1 MKLAEVIED
10 FLNTMRV
17 EEGLAENSIIS
28 YKQELNRMRVYLE
41 RQNIAD
47 VQLIDQAT
55 ILEHLKWMHEEDLA
69 TATRSHYVSTLR
81 HFFRYLKLDASIEEN
96 PMEKISLPKKASH
109 LPAVLTLEEVD
120 RLLDTPNIEKPL
132 GLRDRT
138 LLETLYSTG
147 MRVSE
152 IIHIKLQDLHL
163 DMGFIQTIGKG
174 DKERI
179 VPIGEQAED
188 WINRYINEGRPKLV
202 KDEDESQDYLF
213 VNNRGRPL
221 SRQGVWK
228 NLKKLVMMA
237 KITKDISPH
246 TLRHSFATHLLE
258 NGADLRVVQE
268 LLGHSDI
275 STTQIYTHIHA
286 QHMKDIYNK
295 NHPRA

>member
-1 MKLAEVIED
+1 MKLAVAIED
-10 FLNTMRV
+10 FLNTLRV
-17 EEGLAENSIIS
+17 EEGLADNSIIS
-28 YKQELNRMRVYLE
+28 YKQELQRMTLYLE
-41 RQNIAD
+41 RQKIESIQQIHQD
-47 VQLIDQAT
+47 S
-55 ILEHLKWMHEEDLA
+55 ILAHLKWMHEENLA
-69 TATRSHYVSTLR
+69 TSTRSHYVSTLR
-81 HFFRYLKLDASIEEN
+81 HFFRYLKLDGEITDN
-96 PMEKISLPKKASH
+96 PMEKISLPKKTQH
-109 LPAVLTLEEVD
+109 LPSVLTLEEVD
-120 RLLDTPNIEKPL
+120 RLLSTPDIAKPL

-152 IIHIKLQDLHL
+152 IIHIQLTDIHL

-174 DKERI
+174 NKERI
-179 VPIGEQAED
+179 VPIGEVAEE
-188 WINRYINEGRPKLV
+188 WLQRYLQEGRPKLV
-202 KDEDESQDYLF
+202 KDEEAAQNYLF
-213 VNNRGRPL
+213 VNNHGTPL

-237 KITKDISPH
+237 NISKDISPH

-286 QHMKDIYNK
+286 QHMKDIYTK
-295 NHPRA
+295 AHPRA

>member
-1 MKLAEVIED
+1 MKLATIIED

-28 YKQELNRMRVYLE
+28 YKQDLNRMTAYLSHQE
-41 RQNIAD
+41 ITNITD
-47 VQLIDQAT
+47 IHQDT
-55 ILEHLKWMHEEDLA
+55 ILNHLQSMHDEKLA
-69 TATRSHYVSTLR
+69 TSTRSHYVSTLR
-81 HFFRYLKLDASIEEN
+81 HFFRYLKLDGQIEDN
-96 PMEKISLPKKASH
+96 PMEKISLPKKTHH

-120 RLLDTPNIEKPL
+120 RLLSTPDTSKPL

-152 IIHIKLQDLHL
+152 IIHIKLTDIHL

-179 VPIGEQAED
+179 VPIGEWAEE
-188 WINRYINEGRPKLV
+188 WISRYINEGRSKLV
-202 KDEDESQDYLF
+202 KDEDAAQGYLF
-213 VNNRGRPL
+213 VNNRGKPL

-228 NLKKLVMMA
+228 TLKKLVMTA
-237 KITKDISPH
+237 GIQKDISPH

-268 LLGHSDI
+268 LLGHADI

-286 QHMKDIYNK
+286 DHMKDIYRQ